1 MTRWIKSAA
10 KSSPAGNI
18 FKFFAG
24 ECLRLSGDYVPLV
37 RPGVNVEVTREA
49 LGVVGLITPWN
60 FPIAVPAW
68 KIARPWPTATAW

>member
-1 MTRWIKSAA
+1 MTRWIKSAV

-24 ECLRLSGDYVPLV
+24 ECFRLSGDYVPSV

-49 LGVVGLITPWN
+49 LGVVGLITPWS